1 MADMTYIK
9 LFVDYLDAIEPLG
22 DAERGRL
29 FTSLLEYAR
38 TGEAPQLGGNERFLF
53 PMMKAQIDRDNAAMA
68 ELSEARSKAGKIGAE
83 AKQAKAGFAKQNKQ
97 MPNLPSKSSYDKDK
111 DKDKDKDYIS
121 PSPPLPRTAPTFD
134 EVAEYAKLRGG
145 LIDPKPFYEFYSVAE
160 WRDTEGKPVY
170 NWQQKFQLWEKREL
184 EKKGGAMN
192 GYGHD
197 TGRDTKKWNVP
208 GAVNL

>member
-53 PMMKAQIDRDNAAMA
+53 PMMRAQIDRDNAAMA

-83 AKQAKAGFAKQNKQ
+83 AKQANAGFAKQNKQ
-97 MPNLPSKSSYDKDK
+97 MQDLPSKTSYDKAK
-111 DKDKDKDYIS
+111 DTDKDKDYIS
-121 PSPPLPRTAPTFD
+121 PPPPLPRRVPTFD

-145 LIDPKPFYEFYSVAE
+145 LIDPKPFYEFYSVAN

-192 GYGHD
+192 GHGHD
-197 TGRDTKKWNVP
+197 TGRDAKKWNVP

>member
-1 MADMTYIK
+1 MNICYVKAYFDW
-9 LFVDYLDAIEPLG
+9 IEQTAALS

-29 FTSLLEYAR
+29 FIAILEYAR
-38 TGEAPQLGGNERFLF
+38 SGLEPKLDGREGILF
-53 PMMKAQIDRDNAAMA
+53 PVFRATIDRDNKKSAAYSENGKKGGRGNKA
-68 ELSEARSKAGKIGAE
+68 NESEL
-83 AKQAKAGFAKQNKQ
+83 KQNKANESK
-97 MPNLPSKSSYDKDK
+97 MPNIRHKTQDK

-121 PSPPLPRTAPTFD
+121 PPPPLPRKAPTFD

-145 LIDPKPFYEFYSVAE
+145 LVDPKPFYEFYSVAN

-192 GYGHD
+192 GHGHD
-197 TGRDTKKWNVP
+197 TGRDAKKWNVP

>member
-1 MADMTYIK
+1 MKRDQFTFYRSYYEALNDLPEKERAKVLFALLAYALDEEEPNELSGVCSACFK
-9 LFVDYLDAIEPLG
+9 LIRPTLDS
-22 DAERGRL
+22 GR
-29 FTSLLEYAR
+29 
-38 TGEAPQLGGNERFLF
+38 N
-53 PMMKAQIDRDNAAMA
+53 NAAN
-68 ELSEARSKAGKIGAE
+68 R
-83 AKQAKAGFAKQNKQ
+83 QNKTKTKEEQ
-97 MPNLPSKSSYDKDK
+97 SGNKSEQTSKEKEGEKEREKENDSSLS
-111 DKDKDKDYIS
+111 IS
-121 PSPPLPRTAPTFD
+121 LSRKAPTFD

-145 LIDPKPFYEFYSVAE
+145 LIDPKPFYEFYSVAG

-192 GYGHD
+192 GHGHD

>member
-1 MADMTYIK
+1 MERNQFTFYRSYRDALRALNAKDFKAVVLAIC
-9 LFVDYLDAIEPLG
+9 DYALDESEPCLSG
-22 DAERGRL
+22 VPLAVFTLIRPTLDSGR
-29 FTSLLEYAR
+29 
-38 TGEAPQLGGNERFLF
+38 N
-53 PMMKAQIDRDNAAMA
+53 KAANR
-68 ELSEARSKAGKIGAE
+68 
-83 AKQAKAGFAKQNKQ
+83 QNKTKTKEEQ
-97 MPNLPSKSSYDKDK
+97 SGNKSEQTRKEKEGEKEREKENDSSLS
-111 DKDKDKDYIS
+111 IS
-121 PSPPLPRTAPTFD
+121 LSRKAPTFD

-145 LIDPKPFYEFYSVAE
+145 LIDPKPFYEFYSVAS

-192 GYGHD
+192 GHGHD

>member
-1 MADMTYIK
+1 M
-9 LFVDYLDAIEPLG
+9 
-22 DAERGRL
+22 
-29 FTSLLEYAR
+29 
-38 TGEAPQLGGNERFLF
+38 
-53 PMMKAQIDRDNAAMA
+53 
-68 ELSEARSKAGKIGAE
+68 
-83 AKQAKAGFAKQNKQ
+83 
-97 MPNLPSKSSYDKDK
+97 
-111 DKDKDKDYIS
+111 
-121 PSPPLPRTAPTFD
+121 APTLD

-145 LIDPKPFYEFYSVAE
+145 LIDPKPFYEFYSVAN

-192 GYGHD
+192 GHGHD

>member
-1 MADMTYIK
+1 
-9 LFVDYLDAIEPLG
+9 
-22 DAERGRL
+22 
-29 FTSLLEYAR
+29 
-38 TGEAPQLGGNERFLF
+38 
-53 PMMKAQIDRDNAAMA
+53 
-68 ELSEARSKAGKIGAE
+68 
-83 AKQAKAGFAKQNKQ
+83 

-121 PSPPLPRTAPTFD
+121 PPPPLPRKAPTFD
-134 EVAEYAKLRGG
+134 EVSEYAKLRGG
-145 LIDPKPFYEFYSVAE
+145 LIDPKPFYEFYSVAG

-170 NWQQKFQLWEKREL
+170 NWQQKFHLWEKREL

-192 GYGHD
+192 GHGHD

>member
-53 PMMKAQIDRDNAAMA
+53 PMMRAQIDRDNAAMTG
-68 ELSEARSKAGKIGAE
+68 LSEARSKAGKIGAE
-83 AKQAKAGFAKQNKQ
+83 AKQANAGFAKQNKQ

-111 DKDKDKDYIS
+111 DESIMRARRFTPPTLDDVLAYVRERGSDVDPQRFLDFYASKGWMVGKNPMKDWKAAV
-121 PSPPLPRTAPTFD
+121 RT
-134 EVAEYAKLRGG
+134 
-145 LIDPKPFYEFYSVAE
+145 
-160 WRDTEGKPVY
+160 
-170 NWQQKFQLWEKREL
+170 WEKRE
-184 EKKGGAMN
+184 
-192 GYGHD
+192 D
-197 TGRDTKKWNVP
+197 TGNNSNPTP
-208 GAVNL
+208 GNNAWMKEYL